1 MKTTLLF
8 LLLIPL
14 HLPSQVLLPGD
25 ANNDGRVN
33 HVDLLA
39 IGLNFGQAGPARLPL
54 FQGID
59 WAPKPFQLWPTTLP
73 STGINDGF
81 SDCDGD
87 GIVNAEDILALKLN
101 YDSTHNL
108 LQPPPQPYAPAVHA
122 PTTARP
128 KLVFLFDQDTVSV
141 NDTLKLSIFYNHPPA
156 LPQAISPM
164 GVAFTLEFKEEYI
177 KDSLTTVLFEP
188 AATDLHFAAGANG
201 FADARKLPP
210 GRVEFS
216 TTGERAPRL
225 SSSRP
230 LGVVNFIIEEVI
242 VRADTF
248 YTDFK
253 VDVSQV
259 LFLDTLER
267 FFDFDVEV
275 DEVVMFQPVDSF
287 ALCPGD
293 ANNDGVVNA
302 FDVLPVGLNY
312 KQEGNPRKAKHQ
324 GMDWGPKPFELW
336 LSEMPSTG
344 LNLAFSDADGD
355 GLITEKDVL
364 AIQLNYDSTHH
375 LAYPPSQPYA
385 PPPSNIP
392 AEVPPMLTFNFK
404 ETSAQ
409 AGDTLHLVVHYTPP
423 EGLPIDYF
431 PQGVAFALD
440 FDETL
445 VQDSLTEI
453 VFPKDDNLLVAGG
466 ATRFALSREVPPG
479 RVEVGVAN
487 RGSQALNQ
495 PRDLCTIRFVLEK
508 TLPAGHVDVFTPSM
522 ANLLMVNAKE
532 QDMPVVLQIQE
543 VKIIV
548 PVAEEPSP
556 LPVRCF
562 PSPVQEKLWVESP
575 ESPLKNI
582 AVFDAFG
589 RLVAN
594 HAVPEL
600 TFASIPALQWS
611 AGVYWIKMTASDGR
625 TAVRRVLKCGQ

>member
-1 MKTTLLF
+1 MKTALLF
-8 LLLIPL
+8 LLLIPVAL
-14 HLPSQVLLPGD
+14 QSQLLLPGD

-39 IGLNFGQAGPARLPL
+39 IGLNFGQTGPPRLPP
-54 FQGID
+54 FQGIN
-59 WAPKPFQLWPTTLP
+59 WTPKPFQFWPTTLP

-87 GIVNAEDILALKLN
+87 GIVSAEDILALKFN
-101 YDSTHNL
+101 YDSAHTQS
-108 LQPPPQPYAPAVHA
+108 QPPPQPYAPFMHA

-128 KLVFLFDQDTVSV
+128 KLVFSFDKDTVSV
-141 NDTLKLSIFYNHPPA
+141 SDTLRLSIFYNHPPA

-164 GVAFTLEFKEEYI
+164 GVAFTLEFNEAFI

-210 GRVEFS
+210 GLVEFS

-225 SSSRP
+225 SSTRP
-230 LGVVNFIIEEVI
+230 LGVVNFIIEDLI
-242 VRADTF
+242 IRADTF

-253 VDVSQV
+253 VDVSRV

-267 FFDFDVEV
+267 IFDFDIEI
-275 DEVVMFQPVDSF
+275 DEVVLFQPVDSF

-293 ANNDGVVNA
+293 ANNDGIVNA

-312 KQEGNPRKAKHQ
+312 QQEGNPRKAKFQ
-324 GMDWGPKPFELW
+324 GMNWGPKPFEPW
-336 LSEMPSTG
+336 LLEMPSTG

-375 LAYPPSQPYA
+375 LANPPSQPYS
-385 PPPSNIP
+385 PPPSDIP
-392 AEVPPMLTFNFK
+392 AEVPPMLMFNFK

-409 AGDTLHLVVHYTPP
+409 AGDTLHLVVHYIPP
-423 EGLPIDYF
+423 VGLPLGYF

-445 VQDSLTEI
+445 MQDSLTEV

-466 ATRFALSREVPPG
+466 ATRFALSRAVPPG

-487 RGSQALNQ
+487 RGFPALNQ
-495 PRDLCTIRFVLEK
+495 PRDLCTIRFVLEN
-508 TLPAGHVDVFTPSM
+508 TLSASHAGIFTPSM
-522 ANLLMVNAKE
+522 ANLLMINAKE
-532 QDMPVVLQIQE
+532 QDMPVVFQIQE

-548 PVAEEPSP
+548 PAKEEPGS

-562 PSPVQEKLWVESP
+562 PSPVGQNLWVESP

-589 RLVAN
+589 RLIAS
-594 HAVPEL
+594 HSVPEL
-600 TFASIPALQWS
+600 SLTSIPAQHWG
-611 AGVYWIKMTASDGR
+611 AGVYWIKMTAPDGR
-625 TAVRRVLKCGQ
+625 IAVRRVMKF